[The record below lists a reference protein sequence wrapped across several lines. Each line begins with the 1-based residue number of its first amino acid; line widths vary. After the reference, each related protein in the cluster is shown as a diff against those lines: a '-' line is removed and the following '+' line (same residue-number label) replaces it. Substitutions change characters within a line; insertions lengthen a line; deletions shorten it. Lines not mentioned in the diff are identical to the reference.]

1 MSQYNLNIHLFCSFI
16 VLTFVKSERDEKMNL
31 GKFSG
36 ADWYY
41 TTYYTHPGEC
51 YKHQTRIT
59 DSELMRM
66 NSNVST

>member
-1 MSQYNLNIHLFCSFI
+1 MSQYSLNGHLFCSFI

-51 YKHQTRIT
+51 YKH
-59 DSELMRM
+59 
-66 NSNVST
+66 